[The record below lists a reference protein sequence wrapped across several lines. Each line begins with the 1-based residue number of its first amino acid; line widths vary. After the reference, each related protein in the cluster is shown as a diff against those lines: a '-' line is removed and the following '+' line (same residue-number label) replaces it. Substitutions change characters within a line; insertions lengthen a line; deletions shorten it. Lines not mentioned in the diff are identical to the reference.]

1 MICRGFLVPAIFLNV
16 LGIVGVRSVGKQ
28 LAASN
33 EAKAEPR
40 KARPRRLR
48 RGGALIEGKM
58 DIEKVCKNLRL
69 GSEKLAL
76 ENAGKKNAALEAV
89 ARALDKNRELIIS
102 ANGEDVRL
110 AREAGTSESIIDRLL
125 LDEKRIDGIIL
136 SLREVIGQTDPVGEE
151 VLGWKTPNGMT
162 IRQVRVPLGVVAII
176 YESRP
181 NVTVDAFSL
190 AYKSGNA
197 ILLRGSSSAYNS
209 NKEIVHV
216 IKEALAS
223 VDGGVPEAIELVE
236 VLEHDHSDVEQI
248 LNARGLIDVCLP
260 RGGKKL
266 IQNVVQNAHVPVIET
281 GSGVCHLYVDSEA
294 DLEMA
299 CRVAENAKI
308 QRPSVCNAIECIVVH
323 SVVAE
328 KFLPM
333 LDATFAGRVKLH
345 ADERAYK
352 VLQKVVSGVGRDG
365 STGSATN
372 VVPATD
378 MDFGNEYL
386 DYECCIKVVDSI
398 EEAIS
403 YINAHNTKHSESII
417 SESRANTRLFQSMID
432 ASCVYVNAST
442 RFTDGGEFGFGAE
455 LGISTQKLH
464 ARGPMGIKAL
474 TTTKYLIDG
483 EGQIR

>member
-1 MICRGFLVPAIFLNV
+1 
-16 LGIVGVRSVGKQ
+16 
-28 LAASN
+28 
-33 EAKAEPR
+33 
-40 KARPRRLR
+40 
-48 RGGALIEGKM
+48 
-58 DIEKVCKNLRL
+58 
-69 GSEKLAL
+69 
-76 ENAGKKNAALEAV
+76 
-89 ARALDKNRELIIS
+89 LDKNRDSIIA
-102 ANGEDVRL
+102 ANDVDVKN
-110 AREAGTSESIIDRLL
+110 ARAAGISESIIDRLM
-125 LDEKRIDGIIL
+125 LDNKRIDGIVA

-151 VLGWKTPNGMT
+151 VAGWKTPNGLT

-190 AYKSGNA
+190 AYKSGNS

-209 NKEIVHV
+209 NKEIVRV
-216 IKEALAS
+216 IRQALEG
-223 VDGGVPEAIELVE
+223 VVGGVPEAIELVE
-236 VLEHDHSDVEQI
+236 VREHDHSDVDQI
-248 LNARGLIDVCLP
+248 LNAVGLIDVCLP

-266 IQNVVQNAHVPVIET
+266 IQNVVQNARVPVIET
-281 GSGVCHLYVDSEA
+281 GSGVCHLYVDSDA

-299 CRVAENAKI
+299 CCVAENAKI

-323 SVVAE
+323 SAVAE

-333 LDATFAGRVKLH
+333 LEEKFAGRVKLH
-345 ADERAYK
+345 ADERAIKYLK
-352 VLQKVVSGVGRDG
+352 
-365 STGSATN
+365 SAMA
-372 VVPATD
+372 ATES
-378 MDFGNEYL
+378 DFGNEYL
-386 DYECCIKVVDSI
+386 DYECCVKVVDSI

-403 YINAHNTKHSESII
+403 YINSHNTKHSESII
-417 SESRANTRLFQSMID
+417 SESRANTRLFQAMID

-483 EGQIR
+483 EGQVR